1 MPPLDTRGRRQQP
14 KEWGGDGSPHTRS
27 LRSQGFQGGPCT
39 EEELA
44 PISAQDPG
52 MGLHRAPQV

>member
-1 MPPLDTRGRRQQP
+1 MPSPDTRGRRQQP
-14 KEWGGDGSPHTRS
+14 TERGGDGSPPTCS

-52 MGLHRAPQV
+52 MGPHRVPQA